1 MVELV
6 VITHGNLA
14 FALKETSEMLLGE
27 QEHIAVF
34 GLQLGESVEELRD
47 QAAEAIGRACEAGEV
62 LVITDMISGSPFN
75 IACSLLERYSFEHLT
90 GINFPLFLEILSNR
104 DELSARGLVEMSLNV
119 GGETIKDAKK
129 YFEEVE

>member
-34 GLQLGESVEELRD
+34 GLQLGESIEELRD

>member
-34 GLQLGESVEELRD
+34 GLQLGESIEELRD
-47 QAAEAIGRACEAGEV
+47 QVAEAIGRACEAGEV

>member
-34 GLQLGESVEELRD
+34 GLQLGESIEELRD

-104 DELSARGLVEMSLNV
+104 DELSARGLVERSVNV

-129 YFEEVE
+129 YFEDVE

>member
-34 GLQLGESVEELRD
+34 GLQLGESIEELRD

-75 IACSLLERYSFEHLT
+75 IACSDRKS
-90 GINFPLFLEILSNR
+90 
-104 DELSARGLVEMSLNV
+104 VV
-119 GGETIKDAKK
+119 
-129 YFEEVE
+129 

>member
-34 GLQLGESVEELRD
+34 GLQLGESIEELRD

-104 DELSARGLVEMSLNV
+104 DELSARGLVGMSLNV

>member
-34 GLQLGESVEELRD
+34 GLQLGESIEELRD

-119 GGETIKDAKK
+119 GGETIKETKK